1 MTLPMN
7 TIAATGPPLVPTS
20 KTPWLLLAYLALC
33 FHHCGAVL
41 MLHFFNYPG
50 FRMIDENGRR
60 LSGAPCGYPCW
71 HGQKIPADPDCGMRP
86 PARILLVF
94 TAWSAKELAR

>member
-50 FRMIDENGRR
+50 FRMIDEKREAAFRGAVR
-60 LSGAPCGYPCW
+60 LS
-71 HGQKIPADPDCGMRP
+71 
-86 PARILLVF
+86 V
-94 TAWSAKELAR
+94 LARTENTR